1 MVASGACGGG
11 AARRGRTVVFAS
23 GAELQSMNPLV
34 TIHPLAKQV
43 QRYVLLT
50 TLARYDTALVPRP
63 YLART
68 WVWSPDLQALRFR
81 LQSGVRWHDGTPTTA
96 RDVVWTLNAARDPAT
111 GYPRLNDL
119 AGVSWVTDPDD
130 STVVVRFAAPQRGFP
145 DVLTDLAIL
154 PSRLLDTV
162 PASRLREAAWNDHPV
177 GNGPFRFVSHE
188 PRRRWVFAAD
198 STFPAALG
206 GPPRLERFVVV
217 VVDEPSTKLA
227 ALTSGEVDFAGIQPA
242 HAALVRRDARL
253 AVLDYPLIF
262 PYGIVLN
269 LRRPPFD
276 DRRVRLALA
285 LALDRAEIVAGY
297 LYGLGEV
304 ADGPVPPGMPGYT
317 PTRLLP
323 TSPDSARRL
332 LSGRRIGF
340 ELLTVGS
347 GEAAL
352 EQMIQARL
360 ATVGFDVTIR
370 QLELSAFLD
379 RVNARRHEFD
389 AAVLGTPG
397 DPGLGYLAP
406 LAQIAGLTIP
416 PDPAAAQRRFA
427 DSLPVVFLYHAR
439 GVQGMNR
446 RVRGV
451 RMDRRGGLAH
461 VAGGGVAPR
470 RAAPPPPTSRPA
482 PPRAPPPRGGGAA
495 RPPPPPPQRAPAAI
509 DVALVALLTYA
520 RGERLPQGEIA
531 EHAWQLEVVEAKCP
545 GGRQDQFAAAL
556 GGFHRLS
563 FRDPDVGVEPITLDA
578 AFAAALARQTVL
590 CYTGRSRV
598 SGETI
603 ARVMGAYERGDAR
616 VTAALRALK
625 DVAAGMVEAL
635 RAADL
640 GRVGTLLSEN
650 WRHQQALDP
659 GMRTDE
665 MARLEQAVAAAGGLG
680 GKAAGGGA
688 RGADFLLGQDGAGAV
703 AAAGPSAGAT
713 ARPPGWAPEG
723 GAA

>member
-1 MVASGACGGG
+1 
-11 AARRGRTVVFAS
+11 
-23 GAELQSMNPLV
+23 MNPLV

-253 AVLDYPLIF
+253 AVLDYPLIL

-285 LALDRAEIVAGY
+285 
-297 LYGLGEV
+297 
-304 ADGPVPPGMPGYT
+304 
-317 PTRLLP
+317 TR
-323 TSPDSARRL
+323 RC
-332 LSGRRIGF
+332 GRF
-340 ELLTVGS
+340 
-347 GEAAL
+347 
-352 EQMIQARL
+352 
-360 ATVGFDVTIR
+360 
-370 QLELSAFLD
+370 
-379 RVNARRHEFD
+379 
-389 AAVLGTPG
+389 
-397 DPGLGYLAP
+397 
-406 LAQIAGLTIP
+406 
-416 PDPAAAQRRFA
+416 
-427 DSLPVVFLYHAR
+427 
-439 GVQGMNR
+439 
-446 RVRGV
+446 
-451 RMDRRGGLAH
+451 
-461 VAGGGVAPR
+461 
-470 RAAPPPPTSRPA
+470 
-482 PPRAPPPRGGGAA
+482 PRAPTR
-495 RPPPPPPQRAPAAI
+495 RA
-509 DVALVALLTYA
+509 
-520 RGERLPQGEIA
+520 G
-531 EHAWQLEVVEAKCP
+531 C
-545 GGRQDQFAAAL
+545 
-556 GGFHRLS
+556 
-563 FRDPDVGVEPITLDA
+563 
-578 AFAAALARQTVL
+578 
-590 CYTGRSRV
+590 
-598 SGETI
+598 
-603 ARVMGAYERGDAR
+603 
-616 VTAALRALK
+616 
-625 DVAAGMVEAL
+625 
-635 RAADL
+635 
-640 GRVGTLLSEN
+640 
-650 WRHQQALDP
+650 
-659 GMRTDE
+659 
-665 MARLEQAVAAAGGLG
+665 
-680 GKAAGGGA
+680 
-688 RGADFLLGQDGAGAV
+688 
-703 AAAGPSAGAT
+703 
-713 ARPPGWAPEG
+713 
-723 GAA
+723 

>member
-63 YLART
+63 YLARA

-119 AGVSWVTDPDD
+119 A
-130 STVVVRFAAPQRGFP
+130 A
-145 DVLTDLAIL
+145 
-154 PSRLLDTV
+154 
-162 PASRLREAAWNDHPV
+162 AAW
-177 GNGPFRFVSHE
+177 GTE
-188 PRRRWVFAAD
+188 
-198 STFPAALG
+198 
-206 GPPRLERFVVV
+206 
-217 VVDEPSTKLA
+217 
-227 ALTSGEVDFAGIQPA
+227 PA
-242 HAALVRRDARL
+242 HALCVRGTAGL
-253 AVLDYPLIF
+253 AVRDCRLPLR
-262 PYGIVLN
+262 YGFVLN
-269 LRRPPFD
+269 RRRPPFD

-285 LALDRAEIVAGY
+285 LALDRAEIVTGY

-304 ADGPVPPGMPGYT
+304 ADGPVPPGVPGYT
-317 PTRLLP
+317 PTRPLP

-360 ATVGFDVTIR
+360 AAVGFDVTIR

-389 AAVLGTPG
+389 AAGRGTPG
-397 DPGLGYLAP
+397 DPGLGYLATP
-406 LAQIAGLTIP
+406 ARIAGLTIP
-416 PDPAAAQRRFA
+416 PEPAAAQRRFA

-451 RMDRRGGLAH
+451 RVDRRGELAN
-461 VAGGGVAPR
+461 
-470 RAAPPPPTSRPA
+470 
-482 PPRAPPPRGGGAA
+482 
-495 RPPPPPPQRAPAAI
+495 
-509 DVALVALLTYA
+509 
-520 RGERLPQGEIA
+520 IA
-531 EHAWQLEVVEAKCP
+531 EWW
-545 GGRQDQFAAAL
+545 
-556 GGFHRLS
+556 
-563 FRDPDVGVEPITLDA
+563 
-578 AFAAALARQTVL
+578 
-590 CYTGRSRV
+590 
-598 SGETI
+598 I
-603 ARVMGAYERGDAR
+603 A
-616 VTAALRALK
+616 
-625 DVAAGMVEAL
+625 
-635 RAADL
+635 
-640 GRVGTLLSEN
+640 
-650 WRHQQALDP
+650 P
-659 GMRTDE
+659 
-665 MARLEQAVAAAGGLG
+665 
-680 GKAAGGGA
+680 
-688 RGADFLLGQDGAGAV
+688 
-703 AAAGPSAGAT
+703 
-713 ARPPGWAPEG
+713 
-723 GAA
+723 

>member
-63 YLART
+63 YLARM

-81 LQSGVRWHDGTPTTA
+81 LHSGVRWHDGTPTTA

-119 AGVSWVTDPDD
+119 AAVSWVTDPDD

-162 PASRLREAAWNDHPV
+162 PASRLREAPWNDHPV

-188 PRRRWVFAAD
+188 PRGRWVFAAD
-198 STFPAALG
+198 TTFPAALG

-227 ALTSGEVDFAGIQPA
+227 ALTSGEVGFAGIQPA

-253 AVLDYPLIF
+253 A
-262 PYGIVLN
+262 
-269 LRRPPFD
+269 
-276 DRRVRLALA
+276 
-285 LALDRAEIVAGY
+285 
-297 LYGLGEV
+297 
-304 ADGPVPPGMPGYT
+304 
-317 PTRLLP
+317 
-323 TSPDSARRL
+323 
-332 LSGRRIGF
+332 
-340 ELLTVGS
+340 
-347 GEAAL
+347 AL

-360 ATVGFDVTIR
+360 AAVGFDVTIR

-379 RVNARRHEFD
+379 CVNARRHEFD

-416 PDPAAAQRRFA
+416 PEPAAAQRRFA

-446 RVRGV
+446 RVRGG
-451 RMDRRGGLAH
+451 RMDPRGALAH
-461 VAGGGVAPR
+461 IAGGGVAP
-470 RAAPPPPTSRPA
+470 
-482 PPRAPPPRGGGAA
+482 
-495 RPPPPPPQRAPAAI
+495 
-509 DVALVALLTYA
+509 
-520 RGERLPQGEIA
+520 
-531 EHAWQLEVVEAKCP
+531 
-545 GGRQDQFAAAL
+545 
-556 GGFHRLS
+556 
-563 FRDPDVGVEPITLDA
+563 
-578 AFAAALARQTVL
+578 
-590 CYTGRSRV
+590 
-598 SGETI
+598 
-603 ARVMGAYERGDAR
+603 
-616 VTAALRALK
+616 
-625 DVAAGMVEAL
+625 
-635 RAADL
+635 
-640 GRVGTLLSEN
+640 
-650 WRHQQALDP
+650 
-659 GMRTDE
+659 
-665 MARLEQAVAAAGGLG
+665 
-680 GKAAGGGA
+680 
-688 RGADFLLGQDGAGAV
+688 
-703 AAAGPSAGAT
+703 
-713 ARPPGWAPEG
+713 
-723 GAA
+723 